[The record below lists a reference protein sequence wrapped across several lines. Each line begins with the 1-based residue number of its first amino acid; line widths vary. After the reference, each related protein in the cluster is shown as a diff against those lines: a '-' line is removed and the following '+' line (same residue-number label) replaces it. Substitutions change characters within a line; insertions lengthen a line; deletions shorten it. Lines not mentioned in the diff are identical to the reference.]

1 MRPPSTRLLTT
12 LLSLGLLGALSGCM
26 STTPAAPPRPVR
38 PLSPEVAARFD
49 YATVGTASLALT
61 WEDDAVAVHS
71 GTITVRAPNADPQ
84 NPDDSFE
91 VQFEYWRSKVAPPG
105 ASAAVVVTPILGG
118 GKSLAR
124 TNCED
129 FARAGFHVVLAWRGT
144 KVLRK
149 SWGIEAPE
157 YWMRRS
163 VASRR
168 ALLDWLAE
176 RPEVDPDR
184 IAGFGISMGGI
195 LTSTLLAAEPRFRC
209 GVVALAG
216 GDLAGVIATSS
227 EGRIERYFAQKQL
240 DLGIGPVELE
250 QRIRAALPSDPL
262 LLAHAV
268 DPQKM
273 LMISTSLDTVVPPKF
288 QLKLWRAMGRPLRVD
303 LWSGHY
309 TAILY
314 LPWITDRVVEFFH
327 EKLAPREPALA
338 KAAEAV
344 KVAKAAKVAQSKTE
358 LSR

>member
-1 MRPPSTRLLTT
+1 MRTAPSRPLS
-12 LLSLGLLGALSGCM
+12 LLSCAALVAGLSGCM

-49 YATVGTASLALT
+49 YSTVGTASLALT
-61 WEDDAVAVHS
+61 WEDDVVAVHS
-71 GTITVRAPNADPQ
+71 GTITINAPNADPQ
-84 NPDDSFE
+84 NPDERFE
-91 VQFEYWRSKVAPPG
+91 VQFEYWKSKIAPPG
-105 ASAAVVVTPILGG
+105 PSAAVVVTPILGG
-118 GKSLAR
+118 GKTLAR

-157 YWMRRS
+157 YWMRKS
-163 VASRR
+163 VAARR
-168 ALLDWLAE
+168 ALLDWLGE

-184 IAGFGISMGGI
+184 VAGFGISMGGI

-216 GDLAGVIATSS
+216 GDLAGVIAVSS

-240 DLGIGPVELE
+240 DLEIGPVELE

-262 LLAHAV
+262 RLAHAV

-273 LMISTSLDTVVPPKF
+273 LVITTSLDTVVPPKF
-288 QLKLWRAMGRPLRVD
+288 QEKLWRAMGRPLRVD

-327 EKLAPREPALA
+327 EKLAPRAPT
-338 KAAEAV
+338 
-344 KVAKAAKVAQSKTE
+344 VAKAATKP
-358 LSR
+358 